1 MFTRKFLSVP
11 QFYFVSFLVI
21 RLLLLFSEF
30 APLQAEL
37 NADLCIV
44 GTWVGFG
51 HSSTVDPGPH
61 HECIHW
67 ALHTATLG
75 LAEGSV
81 GHACATRQGKIIFQG
96 IQQVTLTITFRG
108 CWATAPLELWNI

>member
-1 MFTRKFLSVP
+1 MFTGKFLPVP
-11 QFYFVSFLVI
+11 QFYFVCFLVI
-21 RLLLLFSEF
+21 GLLLLFSEF

-51 HSSTVDPGPH
+51 HSSPVDPGPH
-61 HECIHW
+61 HECVHGT
-67 ALHTATLG
+67 LHTATFG

-81 GHACATRQGKIIFQG
+81 RHPCEQGKERSSAPG
-96 IQQVTLTITFRG
+96 NTAGHSAAPRG
-108 CWATAPLELWNI
+108 YLATASPEFWNR